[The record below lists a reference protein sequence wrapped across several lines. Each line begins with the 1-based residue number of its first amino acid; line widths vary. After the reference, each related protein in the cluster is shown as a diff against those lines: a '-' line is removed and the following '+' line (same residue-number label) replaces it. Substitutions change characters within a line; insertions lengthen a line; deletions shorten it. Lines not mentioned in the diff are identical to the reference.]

1 MSPEIGK
8 QVIHFLDDFKGAS
21 SIFFKLKNGSI
32 ARAIQDEQKFEDI
45 KAALINNFEKKVV
58 SKLSKEENSLIPYS
72 SSDERTQNSLI
83 YWDLP
88 ELPKSL
94 QSLNELFDAT
104 KAKQSKYYIPK
115 SILDIDGIVYLLINK
130 DKQIILFKKLSPST
144 KIMGPRISFFNKT
157 ISFVSDTEIRV
168 NGDFDLFLYSND
180 CIVLNEANF
189 EDAFE
194 VKHIIRDKALKGKE
208 LLINMNL
215 ISDSEIWQE
224 ALNNDRLC
232 RSLCKPESLSL
243 IKAIREGKLTLPTIQ
258 EKVREFPDLYGKAV
272 SFGSDGRF
280 AIKDCTSIRKLIK
293 FFNED
298 FVRSE
303 ITGANY
309 DALAKRKI

>member
-1 MSPEIGK
+1 
-8 QVIHFLDDFKGAS
+8 
-21 SIFFKLKNGSI
+21 
-32 ARAIQDEQKFEDI
+32 
-45 KAALINNFEKKVV
+45 
-58 SKLSKEENSLIPYS
+58 
-72 SSDERTQNSLI
+72 
-83 YWDLP
+83 
-88 ELPKSL
+88 
-94 QSLNELFDAT
+94 
-104 KAKQSKYYIPK
+104 
-115 SILDIDGIVYLLINK
+115 
-130 DKQIILFKKLSPST
+130 
-144 KIMGPRISFFNKT
+144 
-157 ISFVSDTEIRV
+157 
-168 NGDFDLFLYSND
+168 
-180 CIVLNEANF
+180 
-189 EDAFE
+189 
-194 VKHIIRDKALKGKE
+194 
-208 LLINMNL
+208 MNL

-309 DALAKRKI
+309 DALAKRKILSQ